1 FSQFLSLCQCRAATP
16 VLPSFPTRRS
26 SDLTE
31 VCDCP
36 PRQYE
41 TCPVCRS
48 VTAVTP
54 SAEVDRLRTEL
65 RDLRVAL
72 REAVGWDDGVGTD
85 IELVDAVN
93 DWRTSALLLADAME
107 ELGEEVRRLRSV
119 NAEQVADNG
128 ERSEEHTS

>member
-1 FSQFLSLCQCRAATP
+1 MVQDADVR
-16 VLPSFPTRRS
+16 
-26 SDLTE
+26 TE

-48 VTAVTP
+48 VTAVAP

-65 RDLRVAL
+65 RVLRVAL

-119 NAEQVADNG
+119 NAEQVAANG
-128 ERSEEHTS
+128 EGE